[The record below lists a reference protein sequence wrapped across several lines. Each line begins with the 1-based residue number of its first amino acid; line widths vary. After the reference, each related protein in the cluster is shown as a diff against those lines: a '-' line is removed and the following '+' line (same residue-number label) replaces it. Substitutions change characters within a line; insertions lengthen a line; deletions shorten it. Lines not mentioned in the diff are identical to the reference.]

1 MLIFPKSKTIIL
13 KEKIFSLVFGLNKD
27 LLWSYIFSLKMR
39 NYGYVVLYD
48 IWKSILKMILD
59 FWEVNL
65 TKIGLASM

>member
-13 KEKIFSLVFGLNKD
+13 KEKIFFLVFGPNKD